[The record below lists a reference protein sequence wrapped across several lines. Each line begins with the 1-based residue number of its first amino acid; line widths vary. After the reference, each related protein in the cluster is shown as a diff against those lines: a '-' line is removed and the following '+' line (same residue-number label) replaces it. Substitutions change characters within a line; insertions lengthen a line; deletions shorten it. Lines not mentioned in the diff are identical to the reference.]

1 MARNTVGR
9 WSAAIALAVLTTAC
23 GRQGERQASAPVE
36 VDGRQVDL
44 KQLQKESERAE
55 KAAREGTRPLAPAS
69 LASLL
74 PASVGGHARAGLKTE
89 TGPEPGMV
97 RASARYVKG
106 TAVFVLEVTDLGAIG
121 VVDASPDA
129 VGAQTTSRTATG
141 YETITT
147 AGGRMVTEQWDNS
160 SKSGRYAVV
169 AADRFSI
176 SAEGEAAGVEVLK
189 AAVETVN
196 AARLRALAPPT
207 G

>member
-1 MARNTVGR
+1 MAGNTIGR
-9 WSAAIALAVLTTAC
+9 RGAVLALAVLMAAC
-23 GRQGERQASAPVE
+23 GRQGERQAPGPVE

-44 KQLQKESERAE
+44 KQLQKDSEQAE
-55 KAAREGTRPLAPAS
+55 KTAREGTRPLAPAG

-74 PASVGGHARAGLKTE
+74 PTSVGGHARGVVKTE
-89 TGPEPGMV
+89 TGPEPGMAKA
-97 RASARYVKG
+97 RARYVKG
-106 TAVFVLEVTDLGAIG
+106 TSVFVLEVTDLGAIG

-147 AGGRMVTEQWDNS
+147 AGGRMVSEQWDGQS
-160 SKSGRYAVV
+160 RSGRYAVV

-196 AARLRALAPPT
+196 AARLKALAPPA